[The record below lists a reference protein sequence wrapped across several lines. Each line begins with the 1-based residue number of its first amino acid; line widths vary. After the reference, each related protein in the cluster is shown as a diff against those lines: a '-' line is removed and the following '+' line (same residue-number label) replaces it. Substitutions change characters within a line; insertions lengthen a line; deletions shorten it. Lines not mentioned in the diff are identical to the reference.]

1 MLYGDICVYYLILM
15 IFVFVDV
22 CVCVC
27 MCVYFNSS
35 YLRNESTDFRRVK
48 LILFVSR
55 ENKSNGFEILLI
67 FFCFITKKRF
77 WILNFFNFF
86 ISYSHYYII

>member
-1 MLYGDICVYYLILM
+1 MFKKMLYGDICVYYFILM

-22 CVCVC
+22 CVRACVC
-27 MCVYFNSS
+27 ACVCARARACVCVCVCVCVYFKSS

-55 ENKSNGFEILLI
+55 ENKGALMDL
-67 FFCFITKKRF
+67 RF
-77 WILNFFNFF
+77 
-86 ISYSHYYII
+86 Y